1 MKALFFAASFRR
13 GSWNKKLI
21 RRAHALAAEI
31 PGIETTLR
39 EFNDFNGPLYDG
51 DLEALSGVPAGP
63 MELVTALNAVDHVVI
78 STPEYNGS
86 IPGTLKNI
94 IDWTSRVTPV
104 PWESKKVLL
113 LAASPGALGGVRS
126 LWHSR
131 QPLEVL
137 KAFVYPEMFGLQ
149 RADKAF
155 DDDGNFIDPANQAR
169 VKKLLEAFFAARP

>member
-1 MKALFFAASFRR
+1 MKVLFFGASFRQ
-13 GSWNKKLI
+13 GSWNKKLA
-21 RRAHALAAEI
+21 RRAHATASEMGVEAV
-31 PGIETTLR
+31 LR
-39 EFNDFNGPLYDG
+39 EFNDFNAPLYDG
-51 DLEALSGVPAGP
+51 DLEAASGVPAGP
-63 MELVTALNAVDHVVI
+63 LALVKALNEVDAVVI

-94 IDWTSRVTPV
+94 VDWTSRVKPV
-104 PWESKKVLL
+104 PWEGKKVLL

-131 QPLEVL
+131 QPFEVL
-137 KAFVYPEMFGLQ
+137 KAFVYPEMFGLA

-155 DDDGNFIDPANQAR
+155 DESGAFADPGNQER